1 MEIFRD
7 YSRFKAA
14 CAEFR
19 AVFADKYFTAGR
31 LFCHPFLD
39 GVIYVPC
46 SQEEAKSNS
55 VDICRMSDMLLMS
68 ADGEEFEPFKIAEA
82 RNIAAENGKVYIATL
97 LFDGAFEAADWMIDG
112 KHDTI
117 IVNEEHMKKEGKPY
131 APVTPLTNVVQPFKK
146 LTNHFLYKK
155 GTPEDPAVL
164 SDKDV
169 AEKTEGYLDEL
180 ISEVVSPEIIGET
193 EFEIFGTKISCD
205 KNESRCKELD
215 RGLDLCERLKKDME
229 PHEAAFKS
237 AGIDFDLKAYTAK
250 LFAML
255 GKKCGVAVDEK
266 DYVSDDTAALKE
278 KFRKLV
284 SEKNGYGFK
293 YSSPDK
299 EKFAEGL
306 KAAELSSASPE
317 ELKKDIAALLN
328 VRPAYPAVFNMARAA
343 SPADAEAVENISQFW
358 NSSALTPA
366 ELGEYLEASY
376 VPADC
381 RDAEG
386 KLNCGGAKAAL
397 ISEDIKAAAAKY
409 KLKNVPVFEELD
421 TYCKEYEIAAR
432 TYNGTVFDTVADMEK
447 AVKNEAILVEK
458 CTDLSALNADE
469 LKQLRKAIYD
479 MKLDYKTTGKY
490 LLKIKLAMNRCEENQ
505 LKLLCTGLT
514 LKTQKELE
522 DIMSKIS
529 ADTFDEVVAAP
540 FIAQVKDAMLTA
552 QLKELSGM
560 FKAIPDKAKADELEK
575 VLASGKFD
583 KMFTRHFTA
592 KIAEA
597 RDGFAR
603 EELSAMCKGISAADN
618 KALDD
623 MLSKLDA
630 VKCREGLKAPY
641 KKDIAA
647 RKQEILAKEVEDVF
661 AGIKTADKAKIDG
674 LRAVIASGKYPV
686 SLTDKYKSQL
696 DERETEI
703 KNAEFIKKCD
713 SIPQMN
719 KADLDKIIEELKA
732 EKCPE
737 DIAKKYL
744 PMTEERAKALLKAEL
759 SELCKDIPSMDFAKL
774 DALEK
779 TLKEDKYPEELTS
792 GYFDTIKARR
802 KALYNK
808 EADDLCKNIA
818 NMQKPELAELS
829 EKLKNEKFDP
839 AYVKKYFDDIEKR
852 FNKIETDKL
861 DSMCKDLEKLKK
873 SELEKLSADI
883 DALGFKKE
891 NTASYLEKI
900 RSREITLMKSEM
912 ENLCKNIATTPRK
925 ELSKLKEALS
935 GGEFDK
941 ELSAKYIKQIDER
954 TENLIKQELADLC
967 KNIQSAPKDKLMSMK
982 IAISETPEYKEP
994 GKAYAEQIE
1003 SRLKQIDKAEFDKQM
1018 SSIEKLTAEEVDKF
1032 EEELDKRKPA
1042 LDPKLYEASVKK
1054 LQERK
1059 ESLQREELGKL
1070 CADVSK
1076 LDIKKLSEIKEK
1088 ISEGGYI
1095 PEITFPFIKKV
1106 EEAITNQHVQ
1116 YYTKITEN
1124 INSLNRAELT
1134 VLLEKIIKNEN
1145 HAPDDMLQRYIGRVK
1160 SKIRDAE
1167 ANILSEKCRNLGNAG
1182 EHRSFELIKDINEM
1196 DIDEDNRKRFINQVE
1211 LHITNIK
1218 TIERDGYVQILK
1230 KAMDENNI
1238 RESQFYIPGISK
1250 SFDSIY
1256 LKIQNTYARTEQF
1269 ELPVVAHEFTPGHP
1283 EDSYLLTNSYLYG
1296 MGKTCGLLHIPVEQ
1310 IDRFEGKGGLFG
1322 GSLKVIEKNGKSTEL
1337 PANIEKKLFEATSKV
1352 LNTVLAAIQ
1361 KSKVDAKLKEAE
1373 ELKAAEEAR
1382 ILELEQERKDI
1393 EEARKKAEEAEKAA
1407 AAPKSEPEKK
1417 EASAENKETP
1427 SDKKEPTPEKEEIPS
1442 DKKEA
1447 LPEKKASVPEKKP
1460 EPIKPIKPIE
1470 VVVSPIPEVKPIK
1483 PIEGGKPSEPAK
1495 PAQPAKPV
1503 EPLKPLKPVEPVQPA
1518 SPAKPVEAAKPVQP
1532 ASPAKPVETTKPV
1545 QPAAP
1550 AKPVETAKPV
1560 QPAAPAKPV
1569 ETAKPVQPAAPAK
1582 PVEAAKPKIKF
1593 CDQCGAK
1600 IASETA
1606 KFCAECGNKLNH

>member
-14 CAEFR
+14 CTEFR
-19 AVFADKYFTAGR
+19 AEFTDKYFTAGR

-68 ADGEEFEPFKIAEA
+68 ADGDSFEPFKIAEA
-82 RNIAAENGKVYIATL
+82 RKIAAENGKVYIANL
-97 LFDGAFEAADWMIDG
+97 LFDGAFEAEDWMIDG
-112 KHDTI
+112 KHDTLI
-117 IVNEEHMKKEGKPY
+117 ISEEHMKKEGKPY

-146 LTNHFLYKK
+146 LTNYFIYKK
-155 GTPEDPAVL
+155 GTPEEPAVL

-169 AEKTEGYLDEL
+169 SEKMEGYLDEL
-180 ISEVVSPEIIGET
+180 MSEFVSPEIIGET

-215 RGLDLCERLKKDME
+215 RGLDLCDRLKKDME
-229 PHEAAFKS
+229 PHAAAFKS
-237 AGIDFDLKAYTAK
+237 ADIDFDIKSYTAK
-250 LFAML
+250 LFVKL
-255 GKKCGVAVDEK
+255 GKKCGVTADEK
-266 DYVSDDTAALKE
+266 EFTSDDTAALKE

-293 YSSPDK
+293 YSAPDK
-299 EKFAEGL
+299 EKFADGL
-306 KAAELSSASPE
+306 KAAELSTASPE
-317 ELKKDIAALLN
+317 ELKKDIAALLR

-343 SPADAEAVENISQFW
+343 SPADAEAVENVSLFW
-358 NSSALTPA
+358 NSAALTPA
-366 ELGEYLEASY
+366 ELGEYLEESY
-376 VPADC
+376 IPADC

-386 KLNCGGAKAAL
+386 KLNCGGARAAL

-409 KLKNVPVFEELD
+409 KLKNAPVFDELD

-447 AVKNEAILVEK
+447 AVKNEAELADK
-458 CTDLSALNADE
+458 CSDLSALDADE
-469 LKQLRKAIYD
+469 LKQLRKYIYD
-479 MKLDYKTTGKY
+479 MNLDKKTTGKY
-490 LLKIKLAMNRCEENQ
+490 LLKIKLAMNNCEENQ

-514 LKTQKELE
+514 LKTPEEL
-522 DIMSKIS
+522 DVIMGKIS
-529 ADTFDEVVAAP
+529 DDSFDEVVAAP
-540 FIAQVKDAMLTA
+540 YIAQVKDAVLTA
-552 QLKELSGM
+552 QLKELSEM
-560 FKAIPDKAKADELEK
+560 FKSIPDKAKADELEK
-575 VLASGKFD
+575 VLASGKYD

-592 KIAEA
+592 KIAGA

-603 EELSAMCKGISAADN
+603 EELSTLCKGISEADN

-630 VKCREGLKAPY
+630 VKCRESLKAPY

-647 RKQEILAKEVEDVF
+647 RKQELLTKEVEGVF

-674 LRAVIASGKYPV
+674 FRAVIASAKYPAA
-686 SLTDKYKSQL
+686 LTDKYKSQL

-713 SIPQMN
+713 TIPQMN

-744 PMTEERAKALLKAEL
+744 PMTEERAKALIKAEL
-759 SELCKDIPSMDFAKL
+759 SEMCRDIPSMDFAKL

-808 EADDLCKNIA
+808 EADELCKNIG
-818 NMQKPELAELS
+818 NMQKPELASLT
-829 EKLKNEKFDP
+829 EKLKDEKFDP
-839 AYVKKYFDDIEKR
+839 AYVKKYFDEIDKR

-861 DSMCKDLEKLKK
+861 DSMCKDIEKLKK
-873 SELEKLSADI
+873 PELEKLSADI
-883 DALGFKKE
+883 ADLGFKKE

-900 RSREITLMKSEM
+900 RGKEIALMKSEM
-912 ENLCKNIATTPRK
+912 ESLCKNIATTPRK
-925 ELSKLKEALS
+925 ELSKLREALS
-935 GGEFDK
+935 GGDFDK

-954 TENLIKQELADLC
+954 TETLIKQELADLC

-1018 SSIEKLTAEEVDKF
+1018 ASIEKLTAEELDKF
-1032 EEELDKRKPA
+1032 EDELDKRKPA
-1042 LDPKLYEASVKK
+1042 LDPKLYEASAAK
-1054 LQERK
+1054 LKERR
-1059 ESLQREELGKL
+1059 EFLQKEELEKL
-1070 CADVSK
+1070 CGDISK

-1088 ISEGGYI
+1088 ISEGDFI
-1095 PEITFPFIKKV
+1095 PEVTFPYIKKID
-1106 EEAITNQHVQ
+1106 EAATNLHVQ
-1116 YYTKITEN
+1116 YYTKLTEN
-1124 INSLNRAELT
+1124 INSLGKPDLI
-1134 VLLEKIIKNEN
+1134 VLLEKINKNEN
-1145 HAPDDMLQRYIGRVK
+1145 HAPDDMLQRYIGRVN
-1160 SKIRDAE
+1160 SKIREVE
-1167 ANILSEKCRNLGNAG
+1167 ANILAEKCKNLGTAG
-1182 EHRSFELIKDINEM
+1182 EHRCFELIKDINDM
-1196 DIDEDNRKRFINQVE
+1196 DIDADNKKRFINQVE
-1211 LHITNIK
+1211 LHITNLK
-1218 TIERDGYVQILK
+1218 TVERDGYVSLLK
-1230 KAMDENNI
+1230 KLMDENNI

-1283 EDSYLLTNSYLYG
+1283 EDSYLLTTNFLYG
-1296 MGKTCGLLHIPVEQ
+1296 MGKTSGLLHIPVEQ
-1310 IDRFEGKGGLFG
+1310 IERFEGKGGLFG
-1322 GSLKVIEKNGKSTEL
+1322 ASLKVVERGGKTTEL
-1337 PANIEKKLFEATSKV
+1337 PSNIEKKLYEATAKV
-1352 LNTVLAAIQ
+1352 LNGVLAAIQ
-1361 KSKVDAKLKEAE
+1361 KSKTDAKLKEAE
-1373 ELKAAEEAR
+1373 EIKAAEEAR
-1382 ILELEQERKDI
+1382 LLELEQERKDI
-1393 EEARKKAEEAEKAA
+1393 EEARKRAEEAEKAA
-1407 AAPKSEPEKK
+1407 AAPKPEPVPEKK
-1417 EASAENKETP
+1417 EAA
-1427 SDKKEPTPEKEEIPS
+1427 
-1442 DKKEA
+1442 
-1447 LPEKKASVPEKKP
+1447 PEKKP

-1483 PIEGGKPSEPAK
+1483 PIESAKPAEPAKPVQPAEAPKPVEPAK
-1495 PAQPAKPV
+1495 PAQPAAAPKPV
-1503 EPLKPLKPVEPVQPA
+1503 EP
-1518 SPAKPVEAAKPVQP
+1518 
-1532 ASPAKPVETTKPV
+1532 
-1545 QPAAP
+1545 
-1550 AKPVETAKPV
+1550 AKPV
-1560 QPAAPAKPV
+1560 QPAAAPKPV
-1569 ETAKPVQPAAPAK
+1569 EPAKPVQPAAAPKPVEPAK
-1582 PVEAAKPKIKF
+1582 PVQPAAAPKPVEPAKPVQPAAAPKPAEPAKPKIKF

-1606 KFCAECGNKLNH
+1606 KFCAECGNKLVH

>member
-14 CAEFR
+14 CTEFR
-19 AVFADKYFTAGR
+19 AEFTDKYFTAGR

-68 ADGEEFEPFKIAEA
+68 ADGDSFEPFKIAEA
-82 RNIAAENGKVYIATL
+82 RKIAAENGKVYIANL
-97 LFDGAFEAADWMIDG
+97 LFDGAFEAEDWMIDG
-112 KHDTI
+112 KHDTLI
-117 IVNEEHMKKEGKPY
+117 ISEEHMKKEGKPY

-146 LTNHFLYKK
+146 LTNYFIYKK
-155 GTPEDPAVL
+155 GTPEEPAVL

-169 AEKTEGYLDEL
+169 SEKMEGYLDEL
-180 ISEVVSPEIIGET
+180 MSEFVSPEIIGET

-215 RGLDLCERLKKDME
+215 RGLDLCDRLKKDME
-229 PHEAAFKS
+229 PHAAAFKS
-237 AGIDFDLKAYTAK
+237 ADIDFDIKSYTAK
-250 LFAML
+250 LFVKL
-255 GKKCGVAVDEK
+255 GKKCGVTADEK
-266 DYVSDDTAALKE
+266 EFTSDDTAALKE

-293 YSSPDK
+293 YSAPDK
-299 EKFAEGL
+299 EKFADGL
-306 KAAELSSASPE
+306 KAAELSTASPE
-317 ELKKDIAALLN
+317 ELKKDIAALLR

-343 SPADAEAVENISQFW
+343 SPADAEAVENVSLFW
-358 NSSALTPA
+358 NSAALTPV
-366 ELGEYLEASY
+366 ELGEYLEESY
-376 VPADC
+376 IPADC

-386 KLNCGGAKAAL
+386 KLNCGGARAAL

-409 KLKNVPVFEELD
+409 KLKNAPVFDELD

-447 AVKNEAILVEK
+447 AVKNEAELADK
-458 CTDLSALNADE
+458 CSDLSALDADE
-469 LKQLRKAIYD
+469 LKQLRKYIYD
-479 MKLDYKTTGKY
+479 MKLDKKTTGKY
-490 LLKIKLAMNRCEENQ
+490 LLKIKLAMNNCEENQ

-514 LKTQKELE
+514 LKTPEEL
-522 DIMSKIS
+522 DVIMGKIS
-529 ADTFDEVVAAP
+529 DDSFDEVVAAP
-540 FIAQVKDAMLTA
+540 YIAQVKDAVLTA
-552 QLKELSGM
+552 QLKELSEM
-560 FKAIPDKAKADELEK
+560 FKSIPDKAKADELEK
-575 VLASGKFD
+575 VLASGKYD

-592 KIAEA
+592 KIAGA

-603 EELSAMCKGISAADN
+603 EELSALCKGISEADN

-630 VKCREGLKAPY
+630 VKCREALKAPY

-647 RKQEILAKEVEDVF
+647 RKQELLTKEVEGVF

-674 LRAVIASGKYPV
+674 LRAVIASAKYPAA
-686 SLTDKYKSQL
+686 LTDKYKSQL

-713 SIPQMN
+713 TIPQMN

-759 SELCKDIPSMDFAKL
+759 SEMCKDIPSMDFAKL

-808 EADDLCKNIA
+808 EADELCKNIG
-818 NMQKPELAELS
+818 NMQKPELASLT
-829 EKLKNEKFDP
+829 EKLKDEKFDP
-839 AYVKKYFDDIEKR
+839 AYVKKYFDEIDKR

-861 DSMCKDLEKLKK
+861 DSMCKDIEKLKK
-873 SELEKLSADI
+873 PELEKLSADI
-883 DALGFKKE
+883 ADLGFKKE

-900 RSREITLMKSEM
+900 RSREITLMKAEM
-912 ENLCKNIATTPRK
+912 ESLCKNIATTPRK
-925 ELSKLKEALS
+925 ELSKLREALS
-935 GGEFDK
+935 GGDFDK

-954 TENLIKQELADLC
+954 TETLIKQELADLC

-1018 SSIEKLTAEEVDKF
+1018 ASIEKLTAEELDKF
-1032 EEELDKRKPA
+1032 EDELDKRKPA
-1042 LDPKLYEASVKK
+1042 LDQKLYEASAAK
-1054 LQERK
+1054 LKERR
-1059 ESLQREELGKL
+1059 EFLQKEELEKL
-1070 CADVSK
+1070 CGDISK

-1088 ISEGGYI
+1088 ISEGDFI
-1095 PEITFPFIKKV
+1095 PEVTFPYIKKID
-1106 EEAITNQHVQ
+1106 EAATNLHVQ
-1116 YYTKITEN
+1116 YYTKLTEN
-1124 INSLNRAELT
+1124 INSLGKPDLI
-1134 VLLEKIIKNEN
+1134 VLLEKINKNEN
-1145 HAPDDMLQRYIGRVK
+1145 HAPDDMLQRYIGRVN
-1160 SKIRDAE
+1160 SKIREVE
-1167 ANILSEKCRNLGNAG
+1167 ANILAEKCKNLGTAG
-1182 EHRSFELIKDINEM
+1182 EHRCFELIKDINDM
-1196 DIDEDNRKRFINQVE
+1196 DIDADNKKRFINQVE
-1211 LHITNIK
+1211 LHITNLK
-1218 TIERDGYVQILK
+1218 TVERDGYVSLLK
-1230 KAMDENNI
+1230 KLMDENNI

-1283 EDSYLLTNSYLYG
+1283 EDSYLLTTNFLYG
-1296 MGKTCGLLHIPVEQ
+1296 MGKTSGLLHIPVEQ
-1310 IDRFEGKGGLFG
+1310 IERFEGKGGLFG
-1322 GSLKVIEKNGKSTEL
+1322 ASLKVVERGGKTTEL
-1337 PANIEKKLFEATSKV
+1337 PSNIEKKLYEATAKV
-1352 LNTVLAAIQ
+1352 LNGVLAAIQ
-1361 KSKVDAKLKEAE
+1361 KSKTDAKLKEAE
-1373 ELKAAEEAR
+1373 EIKAAEEAR
-1382 ILELEQERKDI
+1382 LLELEQERKDI
-1393 EEARKKAEEAEKAA
+1393 EEARKRAEEAEKAA
-1407 AAPKSEPEKK
+1407 AAPKPEPVPEKK
-1417 EASAENKETP
+1417 EAAPE
-1427 SDKKEPTPEKEEIPS
+1427 KKEP
-1442 DKKEA
+1442 
-1447 LPEKKASVPEKKP
+1447 VPEKKP

-1483 PIEGGKPSEPAK
+1483 PIESAKPAEPVKPVQPAEAPKPVEPAK
-1495 PAQPAKPV
+1495 PAQPAAAPKPV
-1503 EPLKPLKPVEPVQPA
+1503 EP
-1518 SPAKPVEAAKPVQP
+1518 
-1532 ASPAKPVETTKPV
+1532 
-1545 QPAAP
+1545 
-1550 AKPVETAKPV
+1550 AKPV
-1560 QPAAPAKPV
+1560 QPAAAPKPV
-1569 ETAKPVQPAAPAK
+1569 EPAKPVQPAAAPKPVEPAK
-1582 PVEAAKPKIKF
+1582 PVQPAAAPKPAEPAKPKIKF

-1606 KFCAECGNKLNH
+1606 KFCAECGNKLVH